1 MSQKQHSQ
9 PVQVATM
16 KNGTSATS
24 PQQSPQQL
32 TMMTMVVLDNLAKTI
47 QNAAIICTI
56 GPEKSLEPPNNQP
69 KHLPTR

>member
-1 MSQKQHSQ
+1 MLQKHRSQ

-32 TMMTMVVLDNLAKTI
+32 TMMTMVVLDNPAKTI
-47 QNAAIICTI
+47 QSNHM
-56 GPEKSLEPPNNQP
+56 LQW
-69 KHLPTR
+69 LL